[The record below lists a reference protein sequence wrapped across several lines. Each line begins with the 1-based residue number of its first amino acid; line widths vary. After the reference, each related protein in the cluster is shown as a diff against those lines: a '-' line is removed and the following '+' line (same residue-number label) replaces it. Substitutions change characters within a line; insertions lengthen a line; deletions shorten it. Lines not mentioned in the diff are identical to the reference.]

1 MSVITRAS
9 GHILTVTIERP
20 DAMNAINFDVMN
32 GLEEALDR
40 AEQDDDLRLFMLT
53 GSGSSFIAGGDLKE
67 FHGIRDAE
75 GARRMSERM
84 LAILERV
91 ENLECWT
98 LAAVNGPAYGGG
110 WETLI
115 SFDFAVAKASA
126 RFGFTQGK
134 FYLPPG
140 WGGLTRLSRC
150 VGKKTA
156 DYWLASQK
164 IVSAEEALRAGLIQ
178 DVYPDDEYDGKLEKL
193 MQRLVLNDRSFI
205 GYMKKNHRKKITEE
219 LEPFSRFWESDEHIK
234 RVEEFLRKE
243 KK

>member
-1 MSVITRAS
+1 MPVSIRTS
-9 GHILTVTIERP
+9 GHVLTAAIQRP

-32 GLEEALDR
+32 GLEEALEM
-40 AEQDDDLRLFMLT
+40 AEQDESLRLFMLT
-53 GSGSSFIAGGDLKE
+53 GSGNSFIAGGDLKE

-75 GARRMSERM
+75 GARKMSERM
-84 LAILERV
+84 LAILERI
-91 ENLECWT
+91 EQLECWT

-115 SFDFAVAKASA
+115 SFDFAVARESAS
-126 RFGFTQGK
+126 FGFTQGK

-140 WGGLTRLSRC
+140 WGGLTRLNRI

-164 IVSAEEALRAGLIQ
+164 IISAEEALRAGLIQ
-178 DVYPDDEYDGKLEKL
+178 DVFPDDEYDGKLEKL
-193 MQRLVLNDRSFI
+193 MQKLVLNDRTFI
-205 GYMKKNHRKKITEE
+205 DYMKKNHRKKITEE
-219 LEPFSRFWESDEHIK
+219 LEPFSRFWESEEHIR
-234 RVEEFLRKE
+234 RVEEFLRRG